1 MAGRARVRDE
11 ADERR
16 LGSSLIPGAA
26 LHTTME
32 GGRSYGRELR
42 ERPRAVAQEALQPK
56 QYRPEPLQQNEVDYI
71 GQAASK
77 SGFIASAAVGAMSAG
92 AVYLANALSPR
103 FRGALGVSG
112 KAALI
117 VTPTAGAFFL
127 KSHLTIANARADPD
141 SFVSSESASAA
152 IKQAFSQTQLTP
164 LQSMSNTVYV
174 HPFKTII
181 GIAAPLYCGIFY
193 RESTHPS
200 TASMPLSQRLIHT
213 RVYGQMIAVLSTN
226 ALCFCVSRLR
236 ATPACHACVPRL
248 RAWHLG
254 PRTALAAVVPGPPA
268 HRPIV
273 VLGPPPTVH
282 DGTRS
287 ALPMAHHSDGE
298 RDGVRQGDGGRG
310 WDLPRSE
317 WPARAWRGLQCAP

>member
-1 MAGRARVRDE
+1 MWRAGRARAAPRVRDD

-77 SGFIASAAVGAMSAG
+77 SGFIASAAVGAMSSG

-248 RAWHLG
+248 RAT
-254 PRTALAAVVPGPPA
+254 PACLASRAP
-268 HRPIV
+268 
-273 VLGPPPTVH
+273 
-282 DGTRS
+282 DG
-287 ALPMAHHSDGE
+287 AGCGCAG
-298 RDGVRQGDGGRG
+298 
-310 WDLPRSE
+310 
-317 WPARAWRGLQCAP
+317 PARPSSHRCAGPASHCA